1 MFFSYLLFEFR
12 ESWCTQLKALTWA
25 QFVLLFQFSIQTCV
39 FATFIPEMVHRT
51 NRMMLHVFSVFFFHE
66 LSVSIQH
73 NMSVILTS
81 AARYCSVAR
90 CLNLNKLFQW
100 PAPPW
105 QGSCWTTYKIVH
117 ENKWKNIWITV
128 LLHIKSSVRMLIKDG
143 TQLKCSQTISSFAS
157 IIASNKCLYNMKDF
171 LTSNKKKISSFTLHT
186 TVKQRF
192 NVTKFFLFL
201 LN

>member
-1 MFFSYLLFEFR
+1 MYPTKSTNLSPVCFIVSIFHTDMCVCNLHSRDGSQNKQNDASCLL
-12 ESWCTQLKALTWA
+12 C
-25 QFVLLFQFSIQTCV
+25 
-39 FATFIPEMVHRT
+39 
-51 NRMMLHVFSVFFFHE
+51 FFHE

-201 LN
+201 LY